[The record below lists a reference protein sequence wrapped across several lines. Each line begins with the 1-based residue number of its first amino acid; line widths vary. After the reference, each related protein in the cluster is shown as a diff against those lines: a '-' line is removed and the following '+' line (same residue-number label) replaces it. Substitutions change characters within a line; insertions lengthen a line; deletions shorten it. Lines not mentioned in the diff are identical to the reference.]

1 MSERKIYYSFH
12 DLPSSSGGRYPQYS
26 EYTGLKFSRTELI
39 HLLIAMLVLT
49 LAFSFA
55 LSPGPS
61 LANLF
66 EVAANIPIAF
76 LAIITAFICH
86 ELAHKYMGQKLG
98 YWSEFRMFP
107 MGLLLALGLSVIA
120 GVVFAA
126 PGAVQIYGQ
135 PTREESGKMATVGPM
150 VNILLSFIFIII
162 YLVSAGYL
170 RSIAFFIAYINVFL
184 GFFNLLPFGMFDGW
198 KIFRWKKEIW
208 LTLLVMSIGIFIF
221 LLV

>member
-12 DLPSSSGGRYPQYS
+12 DIPQSKGGGYTQYS
-26 EYTGLKFSRTELI
+26 DYTGMKFSRMEII
-39 HLLIAMLVLT
+39 HLFIAMIVLT

-55 LSPGPS
+55 LAPTPPLS
-61 LANLF
+61 NLSV
-66 EVAANIPIAF
+66 VAANIPIAF
-76 LAIITAFICH
+76 LAILTAFICH

-120 GVVFAA
+120 GIVFAA
-126 PGAVQIYGQ
+126 PGAVQIFGQ
-135 PTREESGKMATVGPM
+135 PTREESGKMAAVGPLI
-150 VNILLSFIFIII
+150 NIFISLLFIII
-162 YLVSAGYL
+162 FIASTGYL

-184 GFFNLLPFGMFDGW
+184 GFFNLLPFGPLDGS

-208 LTLLVMSIGIFIF
+208 IGLFAVSIVIFVF